1 MKDTQRTEFV
11 GVKFT
16 KPERRQLEQLSK
28 YSGQPLSKVIRDLIN
43 KGLEA

>member
-1 MKDTQRTEFV
+1 MEKQQRTHFV

-16 KPERRQLEQLSK
+16 HDERQQLERLSK
-28 YSGQPLSKVIRDLIN
+28 YSGQPLSKVIRDLIQ

>member
-1 MKDTQRTEFV
+1 MEKQQRTHFV

-16 KPERRQLEQLSK
+16 PDERRQLEQLSK